1 MTQTTTPQTEPD
13 TTTRLTFTK
22 HHGLGNDFLV
32 TFHPPVSDLAAL
44 ARQVCDRRRGIGADG
59 LIVGESAEGYAAQ
72 MILFNADGGR
82 AEMSGN
88 GIRCFAQALAGRRGD
103 FEPQRILTDA
113 GERLVS
119 LSPTGDPDTIEASVA
134 MGSVEPL
141 DEPVGWGELGCHPD
155 RPVAHLSV
163 GNPHSVVGVDAVD
176 AVDLVHLGSLVPHI
190 NLEIVEPGPEPNAI
204 TMRVHERGAGVTEA
218 CGTGAVASAFA
229 ALQWG
234 LVPASLPEIVVH
246 MDGGS
251 AKVAVD
257 RTTGRTELTGPAT
270 YVARIEIEIEID
282 IT

>member
-1 MTQTTTPQTEPD
+1 MTQHTTPQTTPGTS
-13 TTTRLTFTK
+13 TTLTFTK

-32 TFHPPVSDLAAL
+32 TFHPSVSDLAAL
-44 ARQVCDRRRGIGADG
+44 ARHVCDRRRGIGADG
-59 LIVGESAEGYAAQ
+59 LIIGEWAEGYTAQ
-72 MILFNADGGR
+72 MILFNADGSR

-88 GIRCFAQALAGRRGD
+88 GIRCFAQALATRRGD
-103 FEPQRILTDA
+103 LEPQRILTDA
-113 GERLVS
+113 GERQVTLFA
-119 LSPTGDPDTIEASVA
+119 TDDRDTIEASVA
-134 MGSVEPL
+134 MGAVEPL
-141 DEPVGWGELGCHPD
+141 DEPIGWDELGCHPD

-163 GNPHSVVGVDAVD
+163 GNPHSVVGVDEVG

-251 AKVAVD
+251 ARVAVD
-257 RTTGRTELTGPAT
+257 RTTGRTELTGPAR
-270 YVARIEIEIEID
+270 YVAQIEIKIEID

>member
-1 MTQTTTPQTEPD
+1 MTQHTTPQTTPNTS
-13 TTTRLTFTK
+13 TTLTFTK

-32 TFHPPVSDLAAL
+32 TFHPAVSDPAAL

-59 LIVGESAEGYAAQ
+59 LIIGESADGFAAQ

-88 GIRCFAQALAGRRGD
+88 GIRCFAQALATRRGD
-103 FEPQRILTDA
+103 LKPQRILTDA
-113 GERLVS
+113 GERLVT
-119 LSPTGDPDTIEASVA
+119 LFATDDPDTIEASVA
-134 MGSVEPL
+134 MGAVEPL
-141 DEPVGWGELGCHPD
+141 DEPIGWDELGCHPD

-163 GNPHSVVGVDAVD
+163 GNPHSVVGVDEVG

-218 CGTGAVASAFA
+218 CGTGAVASAYA

-251 AKVAVD
+251 ARVAVD